1 MNCLSGRRRG
11 KPLLL
16 ATFTAS
22 PSLPPFFLVHDL
34 ALPPEQHRRR
44 RRKRKKGGS
53 TEISNHKLEETGKE
67 GEGENGA
74 RPSSSIA
81 PLPLAAASQKKPSD
95 PLQKRGWVDG
105 LHGAGTL
112 STKNKEACERILVLL
127 RRQ

>member
-11 KPLLL
+11 EPLLL

-34 ALPPEQHRRR
+34 ALPSEQHRRR
-44 RRKRKKGGS
+44 RRKRKKGGGS

-81 PLPLAAASQKKPSD
+81 LLPLAAASQKNHQILFRSGGGWT
-95 PLQKRGWVDG
+95 GWVARSRNAFDE
-105 LHGAGTL
+105 
-112 STKNKEACERILVLL
+112 K
-127 RRQ
+127 